1 MQALWC
7 DHDPSDVTIT
17 NYVKSENRDLDLLID
32 YVDRLDNG
40 GVFKRMGFLLERLV
54 PEEQEV
60 IDACRRVGQRRS
72 LLIDW
77 PEIMEFA

>member
-54 PEEQEV
+54 PEGQGGDFCKHCV
-60 IDACRRVGQRRS
+60 ATALACCAGS
-72 LLIDW
+72 NN
-77 PEIMEFA
+77 